1 MGLFPSLLG
10 SPEILAKAD
19 AFIASSKDV
28 GATRLVKDLRDN
40 VARSLR
46 CQAADL

>member
-1 MGLFPSLLG
+1 LLG

-19 AFIASSKDV
+19 AFIAGSKDV
-28 GATRLVKDLRDN
+28 GAIRLIRELRDN

-46 CQAADL
+46 CQSVDIG